1 MSVKNGNFV
10 AGCISQSINKDT
22 QTQPCGFDL
31 TLKEI
36 YEITSAGTIGF
47 LNKNLPE
54 YKKIFDNNEA
64 VQNFLNKGAY
74 KIIFNEIVKIPKNCI
89 GLVFPRS
96 TLLRMGCEIHTAVWD
111 AGYVGRGEA
120 LLNVFNEHGI
130 YIEKNTRICQMILLE
145 ADNPLRVYNGDY
157 QYSNM

>member
-1 MSVKNGNFV
+1 MNGDFV
-10 AGCISQSINKDT
+10 AGCIEKEINKDI

-31 TLKEI
+31 TIKEI
-36 YEITSAGTIGF
+36 YEFGGAGSIGF
-47 LNKNLPE
+47 SNKNLPE
-54 YKKIFDNNEA
+54 CIKIFDSNSDN
-64 VQNFLNKGAY
+64 VTDKILLKRGAY
-74 KIIFNEIVKIPKNCI
+74 KIVFNEIVKIPKNCI

-111 AGYVGRGEA
+111 PGYIGRGEA
-120 LLNVFNEHGI
+120 LLNVFNAHGI

-145 ADNPLRVYNGDY
+145 ADNPLKAYNGDY

>member
-1 MSVKNGNFV
+1 M
-10 AGCISQSINKDT
+10 ADRITCDINKEI

-31 TLKEI
+31 TIKEI
-36 YEITSAGTIGF
+36 YEIMSAGGIGF

-54 YKKIFDNNEA
+54 YKKIFDSSEGNKI
-64 VQNFLNKGAY
+64 FLKKGTY
-74 KIIFNEIVKIPKNCI
+74 KIVFNEIVRIPKNCI

-96 TLLRMGCEIHTAVWD
+96 TLLRIGCEIHTAVWD
-111 AGYVGRGEA
+111 PGYIGRGEA

-130 YIEKNTRICQMILLE
+130 YIEKNTRICQMILME
-145 ADNPLRVYNGDY
+145 ADNPLKIYNGDY